1 MWKRPDL
8 LEKFAR
14 YWDIELREIEM
25 SQGDL
30 CMTPDAVLERVDEN
44 TIFVV
49 PTMGVTYHG
58 LYEDVAGIS
67 RALDDF
73 QARTGID
80 IPIHVDG
87 ASGGF
92 LAPFTSPDHE
102 PWDFR
107 LERVKS
113 INASGHKFGLAH
125 SSRLG
130 ALERCC

>member
-1 MWKRPDL
+1 
-8 LEKFAR
+8 
-14 YWDIELREIEM
+14 
-25 SQGDL
+25 
-30 CMTPDAVLERVDEN
+30 
-44 TIFVV
+44 
-49 PTMGVTYHG
+49 MGVTYHG

-113 INASGHKFGLAH
+113 INASGHKFGLAPLGVGWVLWRDVADLPEELVFH
-125 SSRLG
+125 VSYLEATCLPSRSTFHVPQ
-130 ALERCC
+130 AR